1 MEEKRLIPG
10 IYEEIVDRGLQHAIQ
25 NDAGQDCDCGKLEKA
40 LAPKALSQYVAGILE
55 QKLSEI
61 ADTDGKEAGKEQL
74 RLVNQVIEAM
84 GEEQE
89 HAIPEQEQAK
99 QLLSVEDRV
108 NTGKEVAKTR
118 KPPVRPGTS
127 IAASSLFTGAA
138 HEPPMYLELSREAA
152 SADRIDMLVSFV
164 KWSGLRLL
172 YEPLR
177 AFTERGKQLRVIT
190 TSYMGATDCKAVEE
204 LAKLPNT
211 QIRISYDTDR
221 TRLHAK
227 AYVFHR
233 DNGYSTAYVGS
244 SNLSNPALT
253 SGLEWNIKLTRQDQK
268 ETMTKIESSFL
279 TYWNQSEFQP
289 YTGSEADREKLRR
302 AILSQ
307 RKTGEKTTHLYLAD
321 VEPYAYQQEIL
332 DRLEAERNLRHHY
345 RNLVVAATG
354 TGKTVI
360 AALDYRNFAQK
371 TGKDYPTLLFVAHR
385 EEILEQSIECFR
397 EVLKNPDFGDLF
409 VGSYRPEGIRQL
421 FLSIQTF
428 QSKNFTQLVTPDFYD
443 YIIVDEFHHAAAD
456 SYQKLLD
463 YFKPKIFLGL
473 TATPERMDGKSILPF
488 FDGRI
493 AAELRLPE
501 AIDRKMLCPFQYFG
515 LADDTDLR
523 QVRWTRGGY
532 DQAELSKLYTFA
544 AGVAQK
550 RVERILWEL
559 NRIVTDLD
567 DVKGL
572 GFCVSKE
579 HAAFMSRQF
588 NEHGIPSLCLISE
601 SDQKVRDAAKEELVG
616 GKIHFIFVVD
626 LYNEGVD
633 IREVNTILFLRPT
646 QSLTIFLQQ
655 LGRGLRLA
663 PGKECLTVL
672 DFVGQAN
679 RHYNFAEKFD
689 ALTESGTKGTIGEIQ
704 DGFVDVPRGCSIQL
718 ERKARDIIL
727 ENINAAVGHSWSR
740 MLEGIRTFE
749 EDTGKTLTLEHFL
762 EAYHLDLTQLYRDR
776 KHSFAGLLAA
786 AGRGEPLPDTEETR
800 LFTAALYRIA
810 QIDSRRWIAFLEDTF
825 DNLETLRA
833 EELTPLQYRMAN
845 MLQFTVY
852 RKTYGACGFP
862 DILEVFRRAKAQG
875 PLYREIREVLA
886 LDKGRIAFVDQP
898 VDLGFDCPLDLHC
911 HYTRDQIFVAL
922 DYENTA
928 AVRQGVLWVKEHRID
943 VLINTLNKTEKDY
956 SPSTMYED
964 YSINEHLFH
973 WQSQVTTSADSPT
986 GQRYIHHDRENSQ
999 VILFVKEYKKDAYG
1013 HAAPFV
1019 YLGKAHYLSH
1029 EGSRPMSIIWRLE
1042 EPIPADFIR
1051 KSGKLTAQ

>member
-1 MEEKRLIPG
+1 
-10 IYEEIVDRGLQHAIQ
+10 
-25 NDAGQDCDCGKLEKA
+25 
-40 LAPKALSQYVAGILE
+40 
-55 QKLSEI
+55 
-61 ADTDGKEAGKEQL
+61 
-74 RLVNQVIEAM
+74 
-84 GEEQE
+84 
-89 HAIPEQEQAK
+89 
-99 QLLSVEDRV
+99 
-108 NTGKEVAKTR
+108 
-118 KPPVRPGTS
+118 
-127 IAASSLFTGAA
+127 
-138 HEPPMYLELSREAA
+138 MYLELSREAA

-233 DNGYSTAYVGS
+233 DNGFSTAYVGS

-428 QSKNFTQLVTPDFYD
+428 RSQNFTQLVTPDFYD

-626 LYNEGVD
+626 LYNEIGTTKV
-633 IREVNTILFLRPT
+633 IQTHLR
-646 QSLTIFLQQ
+646 
-655 LGRGLRLA
+655 
-663 PGKECLTVL
+663 
-672 DFVGQAN
+672 
-679 RHYNFAEKFD
+679 NFK
-689 ALTESGTKGTIGEIQ
+689 
-704 DGFVDVPRGCSIQL
+704 R
-718 ERKARDIIL
+718 
-727 ENINAAVGHSWSR
+727 NAA
-740 MLEGIRTFE
+740 
-749 EDTGKTLTLEHFL
+749 
-762 EAYHLDLTQLYRDR
+762 
-776 KHSFAGLLAA
+776 
-786 AGRGEPLPDTEETR
+786 
-800 LFTAALYRIA
+800 
-810 QIDSRRWIAFLEDTF
+810 
-825 DNLETLRA
+825 
-833 EELTPLQYRMAN
+833 
-845 MLQFTVY
+845 
-852 RKTYGACGFP
+852 
-862 DILEVFRRAKAQG
+862 
-875 PLYREIREVLA
+875 
-886 LDKGRIAFVDQP
+886 
-898 VDLGFDCPLDLHC
+898 
-911 HYTRDQIFVAL
+911 
-922 DYENTA
+922 
-928 AVRQGVLWVKEHRID
+928 
-943 VLINTLNKTEKDY
+943 
-956 SPSTMYED
+956 
-964 YSINEHLFH
+964 
-973 WQSQVTTSADSPT
+973 
-986 GQRYIHHDRENSQ
+986 
-999 VILFVKEYKKDAYG
+999 
-1013 HAAPFV
+1013 
-1019 YLGKAHYLSH
+1019 
-1029 EGSRPMSIIWRLE
+1029 
-1042 EPIPADFIR
+1042 
-1051 KSGKLTAQ
+1051 

>member
-10 IYEEIVDRGLQHAIQ
+10 IYEEIIDRGLEHTIQ
-25 NDAGQDCDCGKLEKA
+25 NDKGQYCEPGKLDGA
-40 LAPKALSQYVAGILE
+40 LAPKALSRFVAGLLE

-61 ADTDGKEAGKEQL
+61 ADIGGKEAGKEQL

-89 HAIPEQEQAK
+89 HAIREQEQVD
-99 QLLSVEDRV
+99 QLLSVEDLV
-108 NTGKEVAKTR
+108 NTGNGVMDAGK
-118 KPPVRPGTS
+118 KPIRPDTS

-138 HEPPMYLELSREAA
+138 HEPPMYLELAREAA

-177 AFTERGKQLRVIT
+177 KFTERGKQLRVIT

-268 ETMTKIESSFL
+268 DTMTKIESSFL
-279 TYWNQSEFQP
+279 TYWYQSEFQP
-289 YTGSEADREKLRR
+289 YTGSEADRERLRR

-307 RKTGEKTTHLYLAD
+307 RKPGEKTTHLYLAD

-332 DRLEAERNLRHHY
+332 DRLAAERDLRGHN

-360 AALDYRNFAQK
+360 AALDYRNFAEK
-371 TGKDYPTLLFVAHR
+371 TGKRYPTLLFVAHR

-409 VGSYRPEGIRQL
+409 VGSFHPEEIRQL

-428 QSKNFTQLVTPDFYD
+428 QSKNFSQLVTPDFYD
-443 YIIVDEFHHAAAD
+443 YIVVDEFHHAAAD
-456 SYQKLLD
+456 SYQKLLA
-463 YFKPKIFLGL
+463 YFRPKIFLGL

-523 QVRWTRGGY
+523 KVRWTRGGY
-532 DQAELSKLYTFA
+532 DQAELSKLYTFT

-550 RVERILWEL
+550 RVERILSEL
-559 NRIVTDLD
+559 DRIVTDLD

-588 NEHGIPSLCLISE
+588 NEHGIPSLCLVSE

-679 RHYNFAEKFD
+679 RHYNFAEKFN
-689 ALTESGTKGTIGEIQ
+689 ALTETGTKGIVREIEN
-704 DGFVDVPRGCSIQL
+704 GFVDVPRGCSIQL

-727 ENINAAVGHSWSR
+727 ENIRAAVGHSWSR
-740 MLEGIRTFE
+740 MIEEIRTFE
-749 EDTGKTLTLEHFL
+749 ENTGMTLTLGHFL
-762 EAYHLDLTQLYRDR
+762 EAYHLDLTQLYRDL

-800 LFTAALYRIA
+800 LFTRALYRIA
-810 QIDSRRWIAFLEDTF
+810 QIDSRRWIAFLERTF

-833 EELTPLQYRMAN
+833 EKLTPIEYRMAN
-845 MLQFTVY
+845 MFQFTVCQ
-852 RKTYGACGFP
+852 KTYKACGFP
-862 DILEVFRRAKAQG
+862 DILEIFRRAKALG
-875 PLYREIREVLA
+875 PLYREIREVLV
-886 LDKGRIAFVDQP
+886 LDKNRIAFVDQP
-898 VDLGFDCPLDLHC
+898 VDLGFACPLDLHC

-928 AVRQGVLWVKEHRID
+928 AIRQGVFWVKEHHID
-943 VLINTLNKTEKDY
+943 VLINTLNKAEKDY
-956 SPSTMYED
+956 SPSTMYKD

-973 WQSQVTTSADSPT
+973 WQSQVTTAADSPT
-986 GQRYIHHDRENSQ
+986 GQRYIHHDREKSQ
-999 VILFVKEYKKDAYG
+999 VLLFVKEYKNDPNG
-1013 HAAPFV
+1013 IAAPFV
-1019 YLGKAHYLSH
+1019 YLGKAHYVSH

-1042 EPIPADFIR
+1042 KPIPADFIG